1 MGAYTKRAE
10 AAGRHEEMTGLLP
23 PAGVLMIGLFSLLLR
38 ATVNIFFIAGQT
50 LFFKTAGVTGLP
62 YVYAVMNVVYI
73 SLQAGAVRHLTGSS
87 GTYLQRLS
95 AAFFAVAFV
104 RLFTPVGDSAW
115 LDTGFLLAVM
125 VYELFFNQF
134 FTHWLNEVLPLDE
147 GKRYLPFINGC
158 GSLSFIVSGVVMR
171 LALSVASLQTVLA
184 VDAFAFAGAAAL
196 FRLVRGRFRERSE
209 AVSPTSPAPATE
221 SSGID
226 AAPPGADVGRSFAN
240 RLAALALLFTLSKY
254 WLDYQYSRAITSA
267 YDTPERLASFI
278 ATFTACTDALVLLT
292 QMAVAGFVMKSVR
305 LTRIL
310 AFLPVTVG
318 LAAFASTGGA
328 FSAVLATQFLFTWL
342 AKSFHHS
349 AMSLIV
355 GVLPAKPRLRALST
369 IGICASAGSMASA
382 LLLMA
387 VQNNLAPG
395 IAFGSLA
402 LVLGLMAA
410 SVLPLERAW
419 EAALGHILDGEAA
432 ASGRGGRLMA
442 IESLRALSPAE
453 RLQRLE
459 TLLRGT
465 EEERLAALE
474 LLEGIPRVAWQQP
487 LVDLLR
493 TETSPNV
500 RSGIVRRLL
509 SGDGAVSR
517 WIGADLLSAGET
529 DPRVLSNLLEGL
541 ADIDADR
548 AFLPWIR
555 TCLGH
560 PHHRVRAA
568 AAEGLIRLN
577 GDVGDIETGLRTLS
591 GMSRSTDPIQR
602 AAAIAVLGRL
612 QHEAFFDEL
621 TSGLSDPDERVAS
634 QAIAALGRLPLPE
647 TGQVLR
653 TAAGTLPKRLAP
665 EAEAAAQSI
674 EMLTCRGISQVV
686 ETLDPAE
693 RAQVVNRLGTW
704 RHDSRI
710 YLLIRA
716 LQVESDGLRA
726 ALAESIEKIGAPAV
740 RSLITHGF
748 GQDGSSVVWL
758 ADRVAPEIA
767 GLAVQDLGDVALLL
781 RLMREH
787 GAHDRIGTL
796 LVPLLERI
804 ERDIDETPVQSVES
818 DLRLRLAITAAS
830 ARASDP
836 AGVVDA
842 LERALRGDR
851 FVASLSWEYL
861 DLQLGTDVAG
871 RLRRLM
877 KPVTSATLSGCG

>member
-1 MGAYTKRAE
+1 
-10 AAGRHEEMTGLLP
+10 MTGLLP

-38 ATVNIFFIAGQT
+38 AAVNIFFIAGQT

-62 YVYAVMNVVYI
+62 YVYAVMNVIYI

-95 AAFFAVAFV
+95 AAFFAIAFV
-104 RLFTPVGDSAW
+104 RLFAPVGDSAW

-158 GSLSFIVSGVVMR
+158 GSLSFILSGVVMR
-171 LALSVASLQTVLA
+171 LALSVASLPTVLA
-184 VDAFAFAGAAAL
+184 ADVIAFAGAAAL
-196 FRLVRGRFRERSE
+196 FRFVRGRFRERSE
-209 AVSPTSPAPATE
+209 SVSPVSPAPAPE
-221 SSGID
+221 PSGTD
-226 AAPPGADVGRSFAN
+226 AASAGPDFGHSFAN

-254 WLDYQYSRAITSA
+254 WLDYQYSRAITTA

-292 QMAVAGFVMKSVR
+292 QMAVAGLVMKSVR

-310 AFLPVTVG
+310 AVLPVTVG
-318 LAAFASTGGA
+318 VAALASTGGT
-328 FSAVLATQFLFTWL
+328 FTAVLATQFLFTWL

-355 GVLPAKPRLRALST
+355 GVLPAKPRLKALST

-387 VQNNLAPG
+387 VQNSLAPG

-419 EAALGHILDGEAA
+419 EAALGRILDGEAA

-459 TLLRGT
+459 TLLHGT
-465 EEERLAALE
+465 EEERLAALD
-474 LLEGIPRVAWQQP
+474 LLDGIPRAAWQQP
-487 LVDLLR
+487 LVGLLR
-493 TETSPNV
+493 TEASPTV
-500 RSGIVRRLL
+500 RAGIVRRLL

-517 WIGADLLSAGET
+517 WVGADLLSAGEA

-548 AFLPWIR
+548 TFLPWIR
-555 TCLGH
+555 SCLDH
-560 PHHRVRAA
+560 PHHRVRTA
-568 AAEGLIRLN
+568 AAEALIRLSS
-577 GDVGDIETGLRTLS
+577 DAGDIETGLRMLS
-591 GMSRSTDPIQR
+591 GMSRSADPLQR

-612 QHEAFFDEL
+612 QHESFFDEL
-621 TSGLSDPDERVAS
+621 TSGLSDPDERVAG
-634 QAIAALGRLPLPE
+634 QAITALRRLPLPE

-653 TAAGTLPKRLAP
+653 TAAETLPNRLAL
-665 EAEAAAQSI
+665 EAEAAAQTI

-716 LQVESDGLRA
+716 LQVESDDLRA
-726 ALAESIEKIGAPAV
+726 ALAEAIEKVGSPAV
-740 RSLITHGF
+740 RRLITHGF
-748 GQDGSSVVWL
+748 GQNGSAVVWL
-758 ADRVAPEIA
+758 ADQVATEIP
-767 GLAVQDLGDVALLL
+767 GLAIQDLSDVALLL

-787 GAHDRIGTL
+787 GAHDRIGAL

-804 ERDIDETPVQSVES
+804 ERDTAETPVQSVES

-861 DLQLGTDVAG
+861 DLQLGSDVAG
-871 RLRRLM
+871 RLKQLL
-877 KPVTSATLSGCG
+877 KTVASASPTSGRITKHP